1 MPAKVVVD
9 GFEIDDSDCK
19 TKDYKGPYLFGDFN
33 KDMKDGSYVEKFPY
47 KTTEE
52 AVLRNV
58 KVASGRRLSLSPNPY
73 MFRNTKISGD
83 QGLLQ

>member
-19 TKDYKGPYLFGDFN
+19 TKDYKGPFLFGDFN
-33 KDMKDGSYVEKFPY
+33 KVMKDSTYVEKFPY

-52 AVLRNV
+52 ADLQNIRVT
-58 KVASGRRLSLSPNPY
+58 SGRSLSLSPNAY
-73 MFRNTKISGD
+73 MFRNTKVTGEYN
-83 QGLLQ
+83 LR